1 MKMKK
6 NRLAA
11 LKFLFSF
18 VLMAAAARLLGAL
31 FDYAY
36 FSDWTNDLILGLA
49 YATAVTFGPPAEARL
64 KKKFRKGR

>member
-1 MKMKK
+1 
-6 NRLAA
+6 
-11 LKFLFSF
+11 
-18 VLMAAAARLLGAL
+18 MAGAARLLGAL